1 MAMQPGF
8 EVNLEARVRPAKQP
22 ENRMLPRSRSLL
34 RFLLLTACLLLLG
47 EPAMALAATNVPA
60 KRVLIIDSFG
70 RDIGPF
76 NAVAAAFRTT
86 LTRELAE
93 PVDVDEAPFDT
104 ARFAEP
110 KEEAPFVD
118 FLQNHYGGRKLDLVV
133 PINFPALSFVVRHRK
148 RLFPETPVLITATD
162 QRRIRPEFLTTNTAV
177 VPYNVNV
184 PRMVEAILQV
194 LPDTKNIVVVLGNSP
209 LEKFWLGEFRREFQ
223 RFTNRVSFT
232 WFNDLSFEEMKR
244 QAAALPAHSAIFYC
258 FVTRDAVGV
267 PYADDAALKSLSAIA
282 NAPIFPV
289 FESQFGQ
296 GVVGGLLLPDK
307 SLGVEAARVAL
318 RILRGEVPSSIPTKP
333 LGTSPPVY
341 DWRELRRWGI
351 SESRLPPGS
360 IVQFRQ
366 PTVWDQYHWYIIGAL
381 IIIAVQAV
389 LIVGLLLHRARR
401 RRAEAELRESQE
413 FMELS
418 TSAGELGLWVRDLE
432 GGELWANLR
441 LRSLFGFGQ
450 NDVLRFDD
458 VLARIHPDDR
468 SQVVSLVQHAQENGL
483 PFETEFRVLRNGT
496 ERWIAAKGQ
505 SVGNGTGRA
514 LRRMGALTDIT
525 TRKNAELDAQRHRD
539 ELAHVGRVSM
549 MGQLASAL
557 AHELNQP
564 LGAILRNAEAAE
576 LFLQA
581 SPPDL
586 QEVRAILADIRKDD
600 QRAGAVIDRMRAL
613 LKRRESQW
621 SELDLNAVTE
631 EVAGLLRFDAE
642 ARRVKLMLELSR
654 SVPGVRGDRVQLQQ
668 VLLNLILNAMDAM
681 NGCEAGRRCVAVCV
695 RPREEEVEVAVSDS
709 GHGIPAENLK
719 RLFEPF
725 FTTKP
730 SGMGLG
736 LAISRTIIEAHGG
749 RLWAENNPEGGAT
762 FRFTLPIEG
771 SVEGRV
777 PRQ

>member
-1 MAMQPGF
+1 MRPFSHSATRPIVRRAKSKLVLAVLALF
-8 EVNLEARVRPAKQP
+8 AAEV
-22 ENRMLPRSRSLL
+22 
-34 RFLLLTACLLLLG
+34 FLALT
-47 EPAMALAATNVPA
+47 ALAATNVPA

-110 KEEAPFVD
+110 KQEAPFVD

-148 RLFPETPVLITATD
+148 RLFPETPMLITATD

-296 GVVGGLLLPDK
+296 GIVGGRLLPDK

-333 LGTSPPVY
+333 FGTSPPVY

-366 PTVWDQYHWYIIGAL
+366 PTFWDHYRWYIIGAL
-381 IIIAVQAV
+381 IIIAVQAA

-432 GGELWANLR
+432 RGDLWANQR
-441 LRSLFGFGQ
+441 LRSLFGFGE

-468 SQVVSLVQHAQENGL
+468 SQAVSLIQHAQENGV
-483 PFETEFRVLRNGT
+483 PFEADFRILSNGT

-505 SVGNGTGRA
+505 SVGNGTGQCPAQDGRA
-514 LRRMGALTDIT
+514 HRHHHSKKRRVGGAAASRRTGPCRPRFDDGT
-525 TRKNAELDAQRHRD
+525 TSI
-539 ELAHVGRVSM
+539 G
-549 MGQLASAL
+549 
-557 AHELNQP
+557 
-564 LGAILRNAEAAE
+564 
-576 LFLQA
+576 
-581 SPPDL
+581 
-586 QEVRAILADIRKDD
+586 
-600 QRAGAVIDRMRAL
+600 AGA
-613 LKRRESQW
+613 
-621 SELDLNAVTE
+621 
-631 EVAGLLRFDAE
+631 
-642 ARRVKLMLELSR
+642 
-654 SVPGVRGDRVQLQQ
+654 
-668 VLLNLILNAMDAM
+668 
-681 NGCEAGRRCVAVCV
+681 
-695 RPREEEVEVAVSDS
+695 
-709 GHGIPAENLK
+709 
-719 RLFEPF
+719 
-725 FTTKP
+725 
-730 SGMGLG
+730 
-736 LAISRTIIEAHGG
+736 
-749 RLWAENNPEGGAT
+749 
-762 FRFTLPIEG
+762 
-771 SVEGRV
+771 
-777 PRQ
+777 